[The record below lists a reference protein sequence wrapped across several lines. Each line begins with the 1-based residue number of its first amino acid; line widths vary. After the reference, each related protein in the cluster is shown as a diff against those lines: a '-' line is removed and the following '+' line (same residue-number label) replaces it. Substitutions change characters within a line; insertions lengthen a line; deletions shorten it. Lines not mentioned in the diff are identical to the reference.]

1 MDGHRCFAAASRQWH
16 VLDVFLQSVSQ
27 KKKKQLH
34 IMEITP
40 EYLIIKL
47 YSVSKLEMV
56 SKSLAGFSRELL
68 RVDEQRKAR
77 NEQSLFD
84 NVEYNHLRKFI
95 VGYQK

>member
-1 MDGHRCFAAASRQWH
+1 
-16 VLDVFLQSVSQ
+16 
-27 KKKKQLH
+27 
-34 IMEITP
+34 MEITP

-77 NEQSLFD
+77 NEQSLLIMLNIIMD
-84 NVEYNHLRKFI
+84 YFI
-95 VGYQK
+95 VRLFEEKKRLQKQLPNSLIQQH

>member
-1 MDGHRCFAAASRQWH
+1 
-16 VLDVFLQSVSQ
+16 
-27 KKKKQLH
+27 
-34 IMEITP
+34 MEITP

-77 NEQSLFD
+77 NEQSLLIMLNIIMDYFA
-84 NVEYNHLRKFI
+84 VRLFEEKKRL
-95 VGYQK
+95 QKQLPNSLIQQH